1 MRLRCWM
8 IRKTDRE
15 RNLGLVVRDKN
26 EREIVIEIHN
36 TSYINTTFWM
46 LHKRPAVRIVKW
58 MLGFHLSYTMTCWP
72 EQKEPRR
79 TWWIREEQLNRLLR
93 YAEET

>member
-1 MRLRCWM
+1 M

-15 RNLGLVVRDKN
+15 SGNLGLVVRDKD

-36 TSYINTTFWM
+36 TYYINTTFWM

-58 MLGFHLSYTMTCWP
+58 MLGFQLSYTMTCWP

-93 YAEET
+93 HAEET